1 MVLTLLNHMAVLIL
15 VAYILTRTKLYTDV
29 LVNKKINVKNSII
42 LILIFGGF
50 SIFGTVSGI
59 HIYDAIAS
67 IRDLGPAIAGLIAG
81 PIVGIGAGLIGAI
94 HRYSLGGSTALPC
107 SLATIFAGF
116 AGGMIFIIRKGK
128 VIKIYEAVIFAVC
141 IELFHMMLVLFICSF
156 TKSFNEAILIVQK
169 VIIPMVVVNAVG
181 IAIFV
186 FIATN
191 LIKERNTEL
200 SKERIESEL
209 RIAHD
214 IQMGIVPKIF
224 PPFPDRK
231 EFDIH
236 AVIEPAKEVGG
247 DFYDFFFI
255 DENHLC
261 FSIAD
266 VSGKGVPASLFM
278 AVAKTLVKAKSRL
291 RITPDKILS
300 EVNNELCDEN
310 DSCMFVTIFCGILNT
325 QTGEVEYSNGGHNL
339 PYLIKN
345 NNIVEQL
352 ENTPGMALGVMCDTK
367 YFTKKIKLLK
377 SDSLYLY
384 TDGVNEAMDK
394 DGNQFS
400 CQRLERFLK
409 KSNNI
414 PTKEITQNSINEIK
428 KFTKG
433 AAQSD
438 DITILVLKYL
448 L

>member
-29 LVNKKINVKNSII
+29 LVNKKINFKNSII

-94 HRYSLGGSTALPC
+94 HRYSLGGCTALPC

-116 AGGMIFIIRKGK
+116 AGGIIFLIRKKK
-128 VIKIYEAVIFAVC
+128 VVKIYEAVIFAVC
-141 IELFHMMLVLFICSF
+141 IELFHMMLVLFICSI
-156 TKSFNEAILIVQK
+156 TKSSNEAILIVQK

-186 FIATN
+186 FIILN

-200 SKERIESEL
+200 VKERIESEL

-291 RITPDKILS
+291 GITPDKILF
-300 EVNNELCDEN
+300 EVNNELSDEN

-352 ENTPGMALGVMCDTK
+352 ENTPGMALGIICNFK
-367 YFTKKIKLLK
+367 YFTKKINLLK

-384 TDGVNEAMDK
+384 TDGVNEAMDG

-400 CQRLERFLK
+400 YQRLEKFLK

-414 PTKEITQNSINEIK
+414 PAKVITQNSINEIK

>member
-29 LVNKKINVKNSII
+29 LVNKKINFKNSII

-116 AGGMIFIIRKGK
+116 AGGMIFIIRKKK

-141 IELFHMMLVLFICSF
+141 IELFHMMLVLFVCSI
-156 TKSFNEAILIVQK
+156 TKSFNEALLIVQK
-169 VIIPMVVVNAVG
+169 VIIPMVVVNAIG

-186 FIATN
+186 FIILN

-200 SKERIESEL
+200 VKERIESEL

-255 DENHLC
+255 DNNHLC
-261 FSIAD
+261 FTIAD

-291 RITPDKILS
+291 GITPDKILS

-325 QTGEVEYSNGGHNL
+325 QTGEIEYSNGGHNL

-352 ENTPGMALGVMCDTK
+352 ENTPGMALGIICDTK

-400 CQRLERFLK
+400 YQRLEKFLK

-414 PTKEITQNSINEIK
+414 PTKEITQNSISEIK

>member
-29 LVNKKINVKNSII
+29 LVNKKINFKNSII

-255 DENHLC
+255 DENRLC

-278 AVAKTLVKAKSRL
+278 AVTKTLVKAKSRL
-291 RITPDKILS
+291 VITPDKILS

-325 QTGEVEYSNGGHNL
+325 QIGEVEYSNGGHNL

-345 NNIVEQL
+345 NNTVEQL
-352 ENTPGMALGVMCDTK
+352 ENTSGMALGVICDTK

-384 TDGVNEAMDK
+384 TDGVNEAMDS

-400 CQRLERFLK
+400 YQRLEKFLK

>member
-29 LVNKKINVKNSII
+29 LVNKKINFKNSII

-255 DENHLC
+255 DENRLC

-278 AVAKTLVKAKSRL
+278 AVTKTLVKAKSRL
-291 RITPDKILS
+291 GITPDKILS

-325 QTGEVEYSNGGHNL
+325 QIGEVEYSNGGHNL

-345 NNIVEQL
+345 NNTVEQL
-352 ENTPGMALGVMCDTK
+352 ENTSGMALGVICDTK

>member
-29 LVNKKINVKNSII
+29 LVNKKINFKNSII

-255 DENHLC
+255 DENRLC

-278 AVAKTLVKAKSRL
+278 AVTKTLVKAKSRL
-291 RITPDKILS
+291 GITPDKILS

-325 QTGEVEYSNGGHNL
+325 QIGEVEYSNGGHNL

-345 NNIVEQL
+345 NNTVEQL
-352 ENTPGMALGVMCDTK
+352 ENTSGMALGVICDTK

-384 TDGVNEAMDK
+384 TDGVNEAMDS

-400 CQRLERFLK
+400 YQRLEKFLK

>member
-29 LVNKKINVKNSII
+29 LVNKKINFKNSII

-255 DENHLC
+255 DENRLC

-278 AVAKTLVKAKSRL
+278 AVTKTLVKAKSRL
-291 RITPDKILS
+291 GITPDKILS

-325 QTGEVEYSNGGHNL
+325 QIGEVEYSNGGHNL

-384 TDGVNEAMDK
+384 TDGVNEAMDS

-400 CQRLERFLK
+400 YQRLEKFLK

>member
-255 DENHLC
+255 DENRLC